1 LSYKSTNSE
10 KNQRLCQILT
20 DTVFSTPNFNVRIVG
35 KLRGIIGDLFVEVLA
50 VSQRRMEEVLIQLP
64 ERMVSENIEQA
75 YRQITKNTNET
86 NECVYI
92 PTKRSIHTN
101 QKNHM
106 REAMVKGYVEMSQ
119 INLSICSECLHVEY
133 EAEHMVERLVS
144 GG

>member
-1 LSYKSTNSE
+1 
-10 KNQRLCQILT
+10 
-20 DTVFSTPNFNVRIVG
+20 
-35 KLRGIIGDLFVEVLA
+35 VEVLA

-64 ERMVSENIEQA
+64 DENIEQA
-75 YRQITKNTNET
+75 YRKITKITND
-86 NECVYI
+86 CVYI

-101 QKNHM
+101 QKNHI

>member
-1 LSYKSTNSE
+1 M
-10 KNQRLCQILT
+10 
-20 DTVFSTPNFNVRIVG
+20 
-35 KLRGIIGDLFVEVLA
+35 EVLA
-50 VSQRRMEEVLIQLP
+50 LSQRRVEEILIQLP
-64 ERMVSENIEQA
+64 ERSVSENIEQA
-75 YRQITKNTNET
+75 YRQITSNINDL
-86 NECVYI
+86 VYI
-92 PTKRSIHTN
+92 PTKRSIHTK

>member
-1 LSYKSTNSE
+1 MFL
-10 KNQRLCQILT
+10 
-20 DTVFSTPNFNVRIVG
+20 
-35 KLRGIIGDLFVEVLA
+35 EVLA
-50 VSQRRMEEVLIQLP
+50 VNHKGLENVLIQMP
-64 ERMVSENIEQA
+64 ERLVSESIEQA
-75 YRQITKNTNET
+75 YRQIVIKDANDL
-86 NECVYI
+86 VYI
-92 PTKRSIHTN
+92 PTKRFIHTK

>member
-1 LSYKSTNSE
+1 M
-10 KNQRLCQILT
+10 
-20 DTVFSTPNFNVRIVG
+20 
-35 KLRGIIGDLFVEVLA
+35 EVLA

-64 ERMVSENIEQA
+64 ERIVSENIEQA
-75 YRQITKNTNET
+75 YRQIKKITND
-86 NECVYI
+86 CVYI

-101 QKNHM
+101 QKNHI

>member
-1 LSYKSTNSE
+1 M
-10 KNQRLCQILT
+10 
-20 DTVFSTPNFNVRIVG
+20 
-35 KLRGIIGDLFVEVLA
+35 
-50 VSQRRMEEVLIQLP
+50 SQRRVEEILIQLP
-64 ERMVSENIEQA
+64 ERSVSENIEQA
-75 YRQITKNTNET
+75 YRQITSNINDL
-86 NECVYI
+86 VYI
-92 PTKRSIHTN
+92 PTKRSIHTK

>member
-1 LSYKSTNSE
+1 MSE
-10 KNQRLCQILT
+10 KG
-20 DTVFSTPNFNVRIVG
+20 S
-35 KLRGIIGDLFVEVLA
+35 
-50 VSQRRMEEVLIQLP
+50 EEVLIQMP
-64 ERMVSENIEQA
+64 ERVVSENIEQA
-75 YRQITKNTNET
+75 YEQITKIKNEI
-86 NECVYI
+86 VYI
-92 PTKRSIHTN
+92 PTKRYIHTK

>member
-1 LSYKSTNSE
+1 M
-10 KNQRLCQILT
+10 
-20 DTVFSTPNFNVRIVG
+20 
-35 KLRGIIGDLFVEVLA
+35 LA
-50 VSQRRMEEVLIQLP
+50 LSQRRVEEILIQLP
-64 ERMVSENIEQA
+64 ERSVSENIEQA
-75 YRQITKNTNET
+75 YRQITSNINDL
-86 NECVYI
+86 VYI
-92 PTKRSIHTN
+92 PTKRSIHTK

>member
-1 LSYKSTNSE
+1 
-10 KNQRLCQILT
+10 
-20 DTVFSTPNFNVRIVG
+20 
-35 KLRGIIGDLFVEVLA
+35 VEVLA
-50 VSQRRMEEVLIQLP
+50 LSQRRVEEILIQLP
-64 ERMVSENIEQA
+64 ERSVSENIEQA
-75 YRQITKNTNET
+75 YRQITSNINDL
-86 NECVYI
+86 VYI
-92 PTKRSIHTN
+92 PTKRSIHTK

>member
-1 LSYKSTNSE
+1 M
-10 KNQRLCQILT
+10 
-20 DTVFSTPNFNVRIVG
+20 
-35 KLRGIIGDLFVEVLA
+35 
-50 VSQRRMEEVLIQLP
+50 SQKRTEEVLIQLP
-64 ERMVSENIEQA
+64 ERIVSEKIEQA
-75 YRQITKNTNET
+75 YNQITKNT

-92 PTKRSIHTN
+92 PTKRSIQTK

>member
-1 LSYKSTNSE
+1 
-10 KNQRLCQILT
+10 
-20 DTVFSTPNFNVRIVG
+20 
-35 KLRGIIGDLFVEVLA
+35 VLA
-50 VSQRRMEEVLIQLP
+50 LSQRRVEEILIQLP
-64 ERMVSENIEQA
+64 ERSVSENIEQA
-75 YRQITKNTNET
+75 YRQITSNINDL
-86 NECVYI
+86 VYI
-92 PTKRSIHTN
+92 PTKRSIHTK

>member
-1 LSYKSTNSE
+1 MSYKSTNSE

-20 DTVFSTPNFNVRIVG
+20 DTVFSRLNFNVRIVR
-35 KLRGIIGDLFVEVLA
+35 KLNGIKGDLFVEVLA
-50 VSQRRMEEVLIQLP
+50 VSQKRTEEVLIQLP
-64 ERMVSENIEQA
+64 ERIVSEKIEQA
-75 YRQITKNTNET
+75 YNQITKNT

-92 PTKRSIHTN
+92 PTKRSIQTK